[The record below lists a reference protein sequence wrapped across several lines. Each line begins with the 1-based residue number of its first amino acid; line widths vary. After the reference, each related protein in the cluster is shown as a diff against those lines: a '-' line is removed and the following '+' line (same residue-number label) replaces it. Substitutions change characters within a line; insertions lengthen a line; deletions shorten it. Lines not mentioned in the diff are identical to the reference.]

1 MGLTANSFFD
11 SFDVTG
17 CIETA
22 VSVQAVNGDIKTQP
36 GGPEATSMAFVS
48 VFQADNCSMTLLL
61 AAFGSVD
68 LPVGAFQI
76 DKKFTA
82 ASLSTSVELVDFVS
96 GNTFTADVTMTWA
109 ETGEAPRVLKD
120 HTIFRAPGFRV
131 NSTFSGTSRPATA
144 SGTVTALGSNFT
156 PNPAASADL
165 ESVKQGELDVS
176 H

>member
-17 CIETA
+17 CIETGA
-22 VSVQAVNGDIKTQP
+22 SVTAVNGDIKTQP

-48 VFQADNCSMTLLL
+48 IFQFDNCSMTLLL
-61 AAFGSVD
+61 GASGSAD

-76 DKKFTA
+76 DKTA
-82 ASLSTSVELVDFVS
+82 ASLSTSVELFDIVS
-96 GNTFTADVTMTWA
+96 GNTLTADVTMTWA
-109 ETGEAPRVLKD
+109 ETGEAPSVLKD
-120 HTIFRAPGFRV
+120 HTIFRAPGFRF

-144 SGTVTALGSNFT
+144 SGTVTALGTNFT
-156 PNPAASADL
+156 PNPPAFADL
-165 ESVKQGELDVS
+165 ESVKEGELDIS